1 MNEANEI
8 IKKSNI
14 PSLNKWHMFWS
25 LPPFTG
31 YFIVWYVWFYIWKGA
46 KNWFPG
52 EEKHVED
59 FANHKRSLPIF
70 LFALILANALWFAFP
85 KNSVWNIGSYQ
96 VGVVLQ
102 TWGEWFKEDIARWF
116 RTDGL

>member
-1 MNEANEI
+1 MSEANDI
-8 IKKSNI
+8 VKKPKI
-14 PSLNKWHMFWS
+14 PSFNKWHIFWS

-31 YFIVWYVWFYIWKGA
+31 YFVAWYVWFYIWKGA

-70 LFALILANALWFAFP
+70 LFALILANALWLGLPHNHFF
-85 KNSVWNIGSYQ
+85 NIGSYQ
-96 VGVVLQ
+96 VGVVLK
-102 TWGEWFKEDIARWF
+102 TWGGWIQEDIARGF
-116 RTDGL
+116 KTDGL